1 MNSTEPSD
9 RDVRDAALASI
20 LAQAVREDRLLAVDA
35 LRVIRHEL
43 RRRNTNRKLAITK
56 RSLAAQAVI
65 EKYARSGQA
74 IPKNSS
80 DEALHADHVYALTDK
95 DLLTH
100 RTVEDWLVE
109 LARLREVVCVTASE
123 NYRLEKLERV
133 GFNGPAKY
141 TEAAIA
147 WAVPR
152 ETVHVAHPDPAE
164 ARPGLRRSRRLR
176 AQLRTP

>member
-95 DLLTH
+95 
-100 RTVEDWLVE
+100 
-109 LARLREVVCVTASE
+109 VVCVTASE